1 MSRKAALRAVPWPLL
16 VGALSDAGRVRVA
29 NEDAFAVLPDDGL
42 LIVSDGM
49 GGHQAGATASRIV
62 VDVLPAMIEQRLARA
77 GDGRASSPSRI
88 LRDAIVEL
96 SRQVREQSAGR
107 AGLSGMGATVVAVR
121 LHGNRA
127 YVAHM
132 GDSRMYLHRQGRLSL
147 LTHDH
152 SLVALL
158 LRRGEITPDQAKDH
172 PARGK
177 LSRYVGMET
186 EVYPDIRAV
195 HLVQGDRLLLCTDG
209 LTGTVSDQEIAA
221 ILGQP
226 VEPESACRS
235 LIDAANAA
243 GGRDNITVLVA
254 DYTSA

>member
-1 MSRKAALRAVPWPLL
+1 VAV
-16 VGALSDAGRVRVA
+16 LSDVGRVRAA
-29 NEDAFAVLPDDGL
+29 NEDAFAVLPDQGL

-49 GGHQAGATASRIV
+49 GGHQAGATASKIV

-77 GDGRASSPSRI
+77 RDQRSLAPSRV
-88 LRDAIVEL
+88 LRDTIVDL
-96 SRQVREQSAGR
+96 SRKVREQSAGR
-107 AGLSGMGATVVAVR
+107 AGLAGMGATVVAVS
-121 LHGNRA
+121 LQGNRA

-132 GDSRMYLHRQGRLSL
+132 GDSRLYLHRMGRLQL

-158 LRRGEITPDQAKDH
+158 LRREEITPAEARDH

-186 EVYPDIRAV
+186 EVYPDVRA
-195 HLVQGDRLLLCTDG
+195 LRLTPGDRLLLCTDG
-209 LTGTVSDQEIAA
+209 LTGMVSDEDVAA
-221 ILGQP
+221 ILKTAA
-226 VEPESACRS
+226 EPESACRS
-235 LIDAANAA
+235 LVDAANAR
-243 GGRDNITVLVA
+243 GGRDNVTVLVA

>member
-1 MSRKAALRAVPWPLL
+1 
-16 VGALSDAGRVRVA
+16 
-29 NEDAFAVLPDDGL
+29 
-42 LIVSDGM
+42 
-49 GGHQAGATASRIV
+49 
-62 VDVLPAMIEQRLARA
+62 
-77 GDGRASSPSRI
+77 
-88 LRDAIVEL
+88 
-96 SRQVREQSAGR
+96 
-107 AGLSGMGATVVAVR
+107 
-121 LHGNRA
+121 
-127 YVAHM
+127 M

-209 LTGTVSDQEIAA
+209 LTGTVSEQEIAA

-254 DYTSA
+254 DYTSG